1 MYDLSKSK
9 EVKEEDPNK
18 IYLKI
23 QKLFTDSNKSEIYK
37 VKNRKTGEIFAV
49 KIIKEYNN
57 NFVEKIKSLKKFES
71 PYISQFYHSYILNNS
86 IWIVTEFCDC
96 GSVLDIMKITNKCF
110 KENEIASIIIMVL
123 KGLQYLHLQKKYHGG
138 IKPSNILINNE
149 GVVKLS
155 DYNISNQLLN
165 VNNQNNKLSHNL
177 YKMPPELTNKNNTNK
192 NSYSIKCDIWYLGL
206 TCIELAEGNLT
217 FINNKKNKEK
227 NMNDIKINNLW
238 SLEFIDFIEKCL
250 SENPTNRPSAAILLN
265 HPFIVNNNKGKGI
278 IKKKI
283 NSIKN
288 LIDIYREKIDE
299 QEEKINFNDIDIGRD
314 SLEITSC
321 NENLSLSQSEDIN
334 SNSKKNNFK
343 ININTHKY
351 KNKSLLNNYNKESK
365 ENRKKQGNKVRK
377 IKINIKNI
385 QGKNKSN
392 EMTKKI
398 RVKTTSNKRNSKIS
412 SIKKGDNE
420 KNENKMLLISSNNL
434 QRKRHSM
441 VNKYIKKNNRISF
454 EYRNEINKN
463 NNNNTLENI
472 NPRKAKD

>member
-1 MYDLSKSK
+1 MYDLSKAK

-18 IYLKI
+18 IYSKI
-23 QKLFTDSNKSEIYK
+23 QKVYTNSNKSEIYK
-37 VKNRKTGEIFAV
+37 VKNRKTGEIFAA

-57 NFVEKIKSLKKFES
+57 NLVEKIKSLKKFES
-71 PYISQFYHSYILNNS
+71 PYISQFYHSYILNNNS

-165 VNNQNNKLSHNL
+165 INNPNNKITHNL
-177 YKMPPELTNKNNTNK
+177 YKMPPELTNKSNSNK
-192 NSYSIKCDIWYLGL
+192 NNYSIKCDIWYLGL
-206 TCIELAEGNLT
+206 TCIELAEGNST

-227 NMNDIKINNLW
+227 NNINDIKMNNLW
-238 SLEFIDFIEKCL
+238 SLEFIDFIQKCL
-250 SENPTNRPSAAILLN
+250 SENPANRPSAAILLN
-265 HPFIVNNNKGKGI
+265 HPFIVNNNKGKAI

-283 NSIKN
+283 NSIKT

-299 QEEKINFNDIDIGRD
+299 QEEKINFNDMDIGRD

-321 NENLSLSQSEDIN
+321 NENLSLSQSDN

-343 ININTHKY
+343 ININTHKG
-351 KNKSLLNNYNKESK
+351 KNKSLLNNYNKETK
-365 ENRKKQGNKVRK
+365 ENRKKQGNKDRK

-385 QGKNKSN
+385 QTKNKSN
-392 EMTKKI
+392 DMTKKI

-412 SIKKGDNE
+412 SVKKGDN
-420 KNENKMLLISSNNL
+420 INNL
-434 QRKRHSM
+434 K
-441 VNKYIKKNNRISF
+441 I
-454 EYRNEINKN
+454 
-463 NNNNTLENI
+463 
-472 NPRKAKD
+472 